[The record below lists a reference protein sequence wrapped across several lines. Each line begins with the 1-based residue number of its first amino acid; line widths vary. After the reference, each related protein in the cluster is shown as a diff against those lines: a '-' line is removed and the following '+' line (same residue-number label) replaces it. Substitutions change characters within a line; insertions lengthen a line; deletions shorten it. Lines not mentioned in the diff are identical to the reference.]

1 MISSRE
7 QIIEKL
13 KKDCPFLSSKYGLK
27 KIGLFGSFASESQN
41 ENSDVDLIVEFK
53 RPIGLE
59 FIELTEHLEALLGK
73 KTDVLTVAGLENIRN
88 PKILQNI
95 KSSIIYV

>member
-1 MISSRE
+1 MISSRK
-7 QIIEKL
+7 QILEKL
-13 KKDCPFLSSKYGLK
+13 KKDYPFLSSKYGLK

-41 ENSDVDLIVEFK
+41 ENSDVDIIVEFI

-59 FIELTEHLEALLGK
+59 FIDLTEHLEALLGK
-73 KTDVLTVAGLENIRN
+73 KTNVLTVAGLENIRN

>member
-13 KKDCPFLSSKYGLK
+13 KNEYPFLSSRYGLK
-27 KIGLFGSFASESQN
+27 KIGLFGSFASGTQN
-41 ENSDVDLIVEFK
+41 EQSDVDLIVEFNK
-53 RPIGLE
+53 PIGLE

-73 KTDVLTVAGLENIRN
+73 K
-88 PKILQNI
+88 QM
-95 KSSIIYV
+95 Y

>member
-13 KKDCPFLSSKYGLK
+13 KKDYPFLSSKYGLK

-53 RPIGLE
+53 RHWIKWYPRKKLCVNMIKL
-59 FIELTEHLEALLGK
+59 FI
-73 KTDVLTVAGLENIRN
+73 
-88 PKILQNI
+88 
-95 KSSIIYV
+95 Y

>member
-13 KKDCPFLSSKYGLK
+13 KNEYPFLSSRYGLK
-27 KIGLFGSFASESQN
+27 KIGLFAFASGTQN
-41 ENSDVDLIVEFK
+41 EQSDVDLIVEFNK
-53 RPIGLE
+53 PIGLE

-73 KTDVLTVAGLENIRN
+73 KTDVLTAAGLENIRN
-88 PKILQNI
+88 SKISQNI